1 MEKKTR
7 GSINELGDDEEYN
20 KVTTMVE
27 YTYDKI

>member
-20 KVTTMVE
+20 KVTIMLE
-27 YTYDKI
+27 HAYDKI